1 MPAGIVD
8 GDGVGSAVV
17 DAVGDVAGTAL
28 SAQAAARTNSA
39 KTVGKIFTGSAGFE
53 PGGGSLVHE
62 PHHVAGSLRHDR
74 RRQFVP
80 TENSGENVG
89 LGLAGHEEDRMPATT
104 EEWNCRGQPPAP
116 PGNMVGHVVGVRFG
130 ECRGPREQRSRVAV
144 VAHTE
149 HDDIRVIAQD
159 PLESPC
165 VFFSGGVRRTTL
177 LPPDA
182 VEDGRYV
189 IEQFLACH
197 SLVRLFVIRGY
208 PALVAEP
215 QIDARPIDLRSAQ
228 LPVSRARRRAAG
240 EAQRDSRTGRLQD
253 QPGYVSGSRSSELAG
268 ICSDYNTH
276 AGTLTPFSGEDP
288 TRYGV
293 IPARRL
299 QPVAYSR
306 PMAHV
311 DPILEELTG
320 PGQLF
325 EIEEAVVHGHSM
337 RVYKNRPR
345 NLRDL
350 LAIGMSHGDIEY
362 LVQGDVRYT
371 FPQAIARALSV
382 AGALHDR
389 FDVEPG
395 DRVAVVGANA
405 PDWVV
410 AYWAV
415 IAAQGIVVPFNAW
428 WKAAELQFGI
438 EDSGTSLVLCDAR
451 RAVTVVEAGFPA
463 DRIVVWG
470 RGERPKGTTS
480 IEELAAGEPAALDFA
495 EARGEDEVAGLFYTS
510 GTTGKPKGSAN
521 THHNIITNLMNFG
534 VLNRAQAIAAG
545 EPPSGE
551 KASYLCIIPLFHA
564 TANFTYMVPFMFA
577 GHKLVFL
584 PPGKFEADPAAQV
597 IESERVTA
605 IGGVPTI
612 MARLIDA
619 GVHER
624 YDLTSV
630 TAIGYGGAPA
640 SAALLAKI
648 NGAFPNLKKKVST
661 AYGLTET
668 SAIATATGG
677 LDYQEHPSSVGR
689 ASPVNDVKIAEFDGT
704 PRPAG
709 ETGEIWLRGP
719 NVVPGYWERPE
730 ANARSF
736 VDGWFR
742 SGDVGYID
750 EEGFVY
756 ITDRAKDMV
765 IRGGENIYC
774 VEVESALEAHPAV
787 AEVAVIGVPHP
798 ELGEE
803 LKAVV
808 VVAPG
813 ASTSESELQEFA
825 RERLADYKVPAFWE
839 MRTEALPRN
848 PAGKVLKAPLRGDH
862 SGVFSVGDESD
873 SAL

>member
-1 MPAGIVD
+1 M
-8 GDGVGSAVV
+8 
-17 DAVGDVAGTAL
+17 
-28 SAQAAARTNSA
+28 
-39 KTVGKIFTGSAGFE
+39 
-53 PGGGSLVHE
+53 
-62 PHHVAGSLRHDR
+62 
-74 RRQFVP
+74 
-80 TENSGENVG
+80 
-89 LGLAGHEEDRMPATT
+89 
-104 EEWNCRGQPPAP
+104 
-116 PGNMVGHVVGVRFG
+116 
-130 ECRGPREQRSRVAV
+130 PRENGVIGGLTIV
-144 VAHTE
+144 V
-149 HDDIRVIAQD
+149 
-159 PLESPC
+159 
-165 VFFSGGVRRTTL
+165 
-177 LPPDA
+177 
-182 VEDGRYV
+182 
-189 IEQFLACH
+189 
-197 SLVRLFVIRGY
+197 
-208 PALVAEP
+208 
-215 QIDARPIDLRSAQ
+215 RPIL
-228 LPVSRARRRAAG
+228 AA
-240 EAQRDSRTGRLQD
+240 
-253 QPGYVSGSRSSELAG
+253 
-268 ICSDYNTH
+268 
-276 AGTLTPFSGEDP
+276 
-288 TRYGV
+288 
-293 IPARRL
+293 
-299 QPVAYSR
+299 
-306 PMAHV
+306 MAHV

-325 EIEEAVVHGHSM
+325 EVEEAVVLGLSM

-350 LAIGMSHGDIEY
+350 LAIGMSHGDLEY
-362 LVQGDVRYT
+362 LVQGEVRHT
-371 FPQAIARALSV
+371 FLEAITRALSV

-389 FDVEPG
+389 FGIQSG
-395 DRVAVVGANA
+395 DRVAVVGANT
-405 PDWVV
+405 PDWVI

-415 IAAQGIVVPFNAW
+415 IAAQGVVVPFNAW

-451 RAVTVVEAGFPA
+451 RAAAVVEAGFPV

-470 RGERPKGTTS
+470 QGDRPEGVTAFES
-480 IEELAAGEPAALDFA
+480 LAAGEPAALDFA
-495 EARGEDEVAGLFYTS
+495 ETRGEDETAGLFYTS
-510 GTTGKPKGSAN
+510 GTTGRPKGSAN

-534 VLNRAQAIAAG
+534 VLNKAQAIAAG

-551 KASYLCIIPLFHA
+551 KATYLCIIPLFHA

-584 PPGKFEADPAAQV
+584 PPGKFEADAAGRV
-597 IESERVTA
+597 IQDENVTA

-612 MARLIDA
+612 MARLIDD

-624 YDLTSV
+624 YDLSSV

-640 SAALLAKI
+640 SAALLEKI

-677 LDYQEHPSSVGR
+677 LDYQEHPSSVGQ
-689 ASPVNDVKIAEFDGT
+689 ASPVNDVRIAEFDGT
-704 PRPAG
+704 PRPKG

-750 EEGFVY
+750 SEGFVY

-774 VEVESALEAHPAV
+774 VEVESTLEAHPAV
-787 AEVAVIGVPHP
+787 AEVAVIGVPHA

-803 LKAVV
+803 LKAII

-813 ASTSESELQEFA
+813 ATADADELKAFA
-825 RERLADYKVPAFWE
+825 RTQMADFKVPAYWE
-839 MRTEALPRN
+839 FRTDPLPRN

-862 SGVFSVGDESD
+862 SAVFSVGEESD